1 MLRNEYIIGDYI
13 NFDGSMGLREKTRE
27 RFVSLL
33 EELNLKKNYKEETL
47 YVAQSIIDRYLVHLV
62 VQKQK
67 LPC

>member
-27 RFVSLL
+27 YFVKLL
-33 EELNLKKNYKEETL
+33 EKLIIKKNYKEETL
-47 YVAQSIIDRYLVHLV
+47 YMAQSIADRYLVHLV
-62 VQKQK
+62 VKKQK